1 VHRRILALDGTVDVA
16 LWILRGA
23 LALVFVGM
31 GISHFVPSVRRGMR
45 AMIPPAL
52 RRPGIPSPAVLVA
65 FTGLCEIAGGIGL
78 VLPWQ
83 LVGAD
88 GMRWLV
94 GILLVAFLI
103 AVFPANA
110 YAASRPEKFG
120 RAAFP
125 FWPRYFGQVVL
136 ILLVTLAAAPGVAG

>member
-1 VHRRILALDGTVDVA
+1 MGQTEVMDVA
-16 LWILRGA
+16 ETVILVLRVV

-45 AMIPPAL
+45 AMIPPTL
-52 RRPGIPSPAVLVA
+52 RRRGLPSPAVLVA
-65 FTGLCEIAGGIGL
+65 FTGVCEMAGGVGL

-83 LVGAD
+83 LVGAEW
-88 GMRWLV
+88 MRWVV
-94 GILLVAFLI
+94 GVLLVAFLI

-110 YAASRPEKFG
+110 YAASHPEKFG

-125 FWPRYFGQVVL
+125 FWPRYLAQLGL
-136 ILLVTLAAAPGVAG
+136 IVLVTLAAAPL

>member
-1 VHRRILALDGTVDVA
+1 MDVGQIVVWALRV
-16 LWILRGA
+16 A
-23 LALVFVGM
+23 LALAFIGM
-31 GISHFVPSVRRGMR
+31 GVSHFVPPVRRTMR

-52 RRPGIPSPAVLVA
+52 RRPGFPSPAALVA
-65 FTGLCEIAGGIGL
+65 FTGVCELAGGIGL

-83 LVGAD
+83 LLGLEW
-88 GMRWLV
+88 MRWLV

-110 YAASRPEKFG
+110 YAAVHPEKFG

-125 FWPRYFGQVVL
+125 FWPRYLGQL
-136 ILLVTLAAAPGVAG
+136 AMIALVTVAAAPGVG